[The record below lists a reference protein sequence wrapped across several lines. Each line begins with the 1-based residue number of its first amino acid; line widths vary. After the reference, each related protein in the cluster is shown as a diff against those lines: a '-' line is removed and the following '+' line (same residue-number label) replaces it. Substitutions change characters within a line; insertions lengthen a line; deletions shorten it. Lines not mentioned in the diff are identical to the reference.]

1 MASLFSLFS
10 PKNPDEE
17 MRKAQALFEKI
28 IASESDSRES
38 RSLRLRMGLLC
49 RAHLDKSFVAGAEQ
63 MASWQELAASAVAK
77 GNDKPPP
84 PEPSVFQKIKAG
96 DNEMYVY
103 LPEDYAH
110 EAFFL
115 GGRYQRAEIPA
126 LKAIET
132 MQGLA
137 NQLCYYELKLPE
149 PFQVLQ
155 FLRDELAQSP
165 DNGAPSTDALKP

>member
-1 MASLFSLFS
+1 MASIFSIFS
-10 PKNPDEE
+10 TKDPDEE

-28 IASESDSRES
+28 ISTQSDSREA
-38 RSLRLRMGLLC
+38 RNMRVRMGLLS
-49 RAHLDKSFVAGAEQ
+49 RAHLDKSFVTGAEQ
-63 MASWQELAASAVAK
+63 MASWQELAALAIANGK
-77 GNDKPPP
+77 EKPPL

-96 DNEMYVY
+96 ENDIYVY

-115 GGRYQRAEIPA
+115 GGRYQAASIPA

-137 NQLCYYELKLPE
+137 NQLCYYELKLEE

-165 DNGAPSTDALKP
+165 DNEDASGLS

>member
-1 MASLFSLFS
+1 MASFFSLFS
-10 PKNPDEE
+10 QKNPEEE

-28 IASESDSRES
+28 ISSDSDSREI
-38 RSLRLRMGLLC
+38 RNLRVRMGLLC
-49 RAHLDKSFVAGAEQ
+49 RAHLDKCFVSGAEQ
-63 MASWQELAASAVAK
+63 TAAWQELASVAIANGK
-77 GNDKPPP
+77 DKPPL

-96 DNEMYVY
+96 ENEVYVY
-103 LPEDYAH
+103 LPEEYAH
-110 EAFFL
+110 EAFVL
-115 GGRYQRAEIPA
+115 GGRYQRTEIPA

-137 NQLCYYELKLPE
+137 NQLCHYELKLAE

-165 DNGAPSTDALKP
+165 DNEASSGLS

>member
-10 PKNPDEE
+10 QKNPEEE

-28 IASESDSRES
+28 IASDLDSREG
-38 RSLRLRMGLLC
+38 RNLRMRMGLLC
-49 RAHLDKSFVAGAEQ
+49 RAHLDKSFVTGAEQ
-63 MASWQELAASAVAK
+63 TSAWQELAAVAIAK
-77 GNDKPPP
+77 GHEKP
-84 PEPSVFQKIKAG
+84 PEPEPSLFQKIKAG
-96 DNEMYVY
+96 ENEVYVY
-103 LPEDYAH
+103 LPEEYAH

-137 NQLCYYELKLPE
+137 NQLCYYELKLAE

-155 FLRDELAQSP
+155 FLRDELAQSS
-165 DNGAPSTDALKP
+165 DNEASSGLS

>member
-1 MASLFSLFS
+1 MASIFSIFS
-10 PKNPDEE
+10 TKNPDEE

-28 IASESDSRES
+28 ISTQSDSREA
-38 RSLRLRMGLLC
+38 RNMRVRMGLLS
-49 RAHLDKSFVAGAEQ
+49 RVHLDKSFVTGAEQ
-63 MASWQELAASAVAK
+63 MASWQELAALAIANGK
-77 GNDKPPP
+77 EKPPL

-96 DNEMYVY
+96 ENDIYVY

-115 GGRYQRAEIPA
+115 GGRYQAASIPA

-137 NQLCYYELKLPE
+137 NQLCYYELKLEE

-165 DNGAPSTDALKP
+165 DNEDASGLS

>member
-10 PKNPDEE
+10 QKNPEEE

-28 IASESDSRES
+28 IASDSDSREG
-38 RSLRLRMGLLC
+38 RNLRMRMGLLC
-49 RAHLDKSFVAGAEQ
+49 RAHLDKSFVTGAEQ
-63 MASWQELAASAVAK
+63 TSAWQELAAVAIAK
-77 GNDKPPP
+77 GHEKP
-84 PEPSVFQKIKAG
+84 PEPEPSLFQKIKAG
-96 DNEMYVY
+96 ENEVYVY
-103 LPEDYAH
+103 LPEEYAH

-132 MQGLA
+132 IQGLA
-137 NQLCYYELKLPE
+137 NQLCYYELKLAE

-155 FLRDELAQSP
+155 FLRDELAQSS
-165 DNGAPSTDALKP
+165 DNESPSGLS

>member
-1 MASLFSLFS
+1 MASIFSIFS
-10 PKNPDEE
+10 TKNPDEE

-28 IASESDSRES
+28 ISTQSDSRET
-38 RSLRLRMGLLC
+38 RNIRVRMGLLC
-49 RAHLDKSFVAGAEQ
+49 RAHLDKSFVTGAEQ
-63 MASWQELAASAVAK
+63 MASWQELAALAIAK
-77 GNDKPPP
+77 GKEKPPL

-96 DNEMYVY
+96 ENDMYVY
-103 LPEDYAH
+103 LPEEYAH
-110 EAFFL
+110 ETFFL

-137 NQLCYYELKLPE
+137 NQLCYYELKLAE

-165 DNGAPSTDALKP
+165 DNDETSGFS

>member
-1 MASLFSLFS
+1 MASIFSLFS
-10 PKNPDEE
+10 QKDPEEE
-17 MRKAQALFEKI
+17 MRKAQVLFEKL

-38 RSLRLRMGLLC
+38 RNLRMRMGLLC
-49 RAHLDKSFVAGAEQ
+49 RAHLDKSFVTGAEQ
-63 MASWQELAASAVAK
+63 TSSWQELASVAIAK
-77 GNDKPPP
+77 GNEKPPE

-96 DNEMYVY
+96 ENEVYVY
-103 LPEDYAH
+103 LPEEYSH
-110 EAFFL
+110 EAYFL

-137 NQLCYYELKLPE
+137 NQLCYYELKLAE

-155 FLRDELAQSP
+155 FLRDELDQSP
-165 DNGAPSTDALKP
+165 DDEAASGMP

>member
-1 MASLFSLFS
+1 MVSLFSLFT

-17 MRKAQALFEKI
+17 MRKAQVLFEKI
-28 IASESDSRES
+28 IASEADSRES

-63 MASWQELAASAVAK
+63 MASWQELAALAIANGK
-77 GNDKPPP
+77 EKPPP

-110 EAFFL
+110 EAYFL
-115 GGRYQRAEIPA
+115 GWRYQRAEIPA
-126 LKAIET
+126 IKVIET

-137 NQLCYYELKLPE
+137 NQLCYYELKLSE

-165 DNGAPSTDALKP
+165 DNGGPSTDALQA

>member
-1 MASLFSLFS
+1 MASIFSIFS
-10 PKNPDEE
+10 TKNPDEE

-28 IASESDSRES
+28 ISTQSDSREA
-38 RSLRLRMGLLC
+38 RNMRVRMGLLS
-49 RAHLDKSFVAGAEQ
+49 RAHLDKSFVTGAEQ
-63 MASWQELAASAVAK
+63 MASWQELAALAIANGK
-77 GNDKPPP
+77 EKPPL

-96 DNEMYVY
+96 ENDMYVY

-115 GGRYQRAEIPA
+115 GGRYQAASIPA

-137 NQLCYYELKLPE
+137 NQLCYYELKLEE

-165 DNGAPSTDALKP
+165 DNEDASGLS

>member
-1 MASLFSLFS
+1 MKSLFSIFS

-28 IASESDSRES
+28 VSTQSDSREA
-38 RSLRLRMGLLC
+38 RNIRVRMGLLC
-49 RAHLDKSFVAGAEQ
+49 RAHLDKSFVTGAEQ
-63 MASWQELAASAVAK
+63 MASWQELAALALANGK
-77 GNDKPPP
+77 DKPPL

-96 DNEMYVY
+96 ENEIYVY
-103 LPEDYAH
+103 LPEEYAH
-110 EAFFL
+110 EAFML

-137 NQLCYYELKLPE
+137 NVISHYELKLAE

-155 FLRDELAQSP
+155 FLRDELAKSQ
-165 DNGAPSTDALKP
+165 DNEPASGVS